1 MWINSLLM
9 AVIGLSAGF
18 TVAAGLGAFMIELGV
33 ISDFADRT
41 HTGEHVLLY
50 EDSAA
55 LGGILGNLFYIYQIA
70 VPGGEG
76 FSCVCRIV
84 RRNIRGMLG
93 NGARRDFKCISDCD
107 KKNEACK
114 MYSVYYFRSGAGKR
128 NRRMAVFCESLV
140 NCLRMKE
147 KKKEKRRQGRW
158 IKRSSRKHI
167 KTM

>member
-70 VPGGEG
+70 VPGGKAFLAFVG
-76 FSCVCRIV
+76 LF
-84 RRNIRGMLG
+84 
-93 NGARRDFKCISDCD
+93 
-107 KKNEACK
+107 
-114 MYSVYYFRSGAGKR
+114 AGIFAGCWAMALAEIL
-128 NRRMAVFCESLV
+128 NVFPIAIRRMKLTRCIPHIILGLALGRGIGAWLFFV
-140 NCLRMKE
+140 N
-147 KKKEKRRQGRW
+147 RW
-158 IKRSSRKHI
+158 
-167 KTM
+167 